1 MCKPGYV
8 PDPTLTTCISN
19 TPAIQEEKGACFR
32 LVSSGRQCLHPVSTQ
47 LSKQLCCCSV
57 GKAWGPRCD
66 KCPPPG
72 TAKFKDICPG
82 GMGYTVLPN
91 PPVNKPVITY
101 QEPNDPLPPQPLPT
115 PERPVEAFGKP
126 EEIIPAA
133 TSPDQELVVPMVSNR
148 PVVEPIQPQLS
159 PGVSTVRIEAAYP
172 EVVERNSPPTPVE
185 ILPSNAGQ
193 DIAPTQSAEVNECQI
208 NPYICGMGI
217 CYNTAEGYTC
227 HCDEGYR
234 LDDAQTTCIDVDECL
249 ESTSLCF
256 GGRCENTEGS
266 FLCVCSQGFLV
277 NEERNSC
284 FGTYPQLMLPELVSF
299 SHTFLFM
306 HKHTSTHM
314 LYVTR
319 TQHLQQKLM

>member
-1 MCKPGYV
+1 
-8 PDPTLTTCISN
+8 
-19 TPAIQEEKGACFR
+19 
-32 LVSSGRQCLHPVSTQ
+32 
-47 LSKQLCCCSV
+47 
-57 GKAWGPRCD
+57 
-66 KCPPPG
+66 
-72 TAKFKDICPG
+72 
-82 GMGYTVLPN
+82 
-91 PPVNKPVITY
+91 
-101 QEPNDPLPPQPLPT
+101 
-115 PERPVEAFGKP
+115 
-126 EEIIPAA
+126 
-133 TSPDQELVVPMVSNR
+133 MVSNR